1 MALSPEQIEAFHR
14 DGVLI
19 ARNVLQEEELQPLID
34 ETGAWVE
41 RRARALHAEGE
52 IADLHEGA
60 PFATRYGLLFGQSER
75 MGEGLDIMH
84 ALGRAMFEFLHSPG
98 LLDAVESLTGPEIT
112 CNPIQHLR
120 AKPPER
126 FDPHTGPSFH
136 VVPWHQDAGVMME
149 EAEGSNIVTCWLP
162 LGDATEEMGCMQ
174 ALPGV
179 YRDGYLKHRKAGG
192 TTIAPEVMPKL
203 MPEAEAVTLECYKGD
218 VIFLSRFTPHRSTP
232 NRSHKCRWSLDL
244 RYQTT
249 GHHTGRTAYP
259 EFVVRSASRPETVMR
274 DYRRW
279 RELWIDAFENPRG
292 FAGHRTE

>member
-1 MALSPEQIEAFHR
+1 MSLHADQIDAFNR

-19 ARNVLQEEELQPLID
+19 VRGVLGEDDLQPMIDELQAWID
-34 ETGAWVE
+34 E
-41 RRARALHAEGE
+41 RAQALYAEGE
-52 IADLHEGA
+52 ISDLHEDE
-60 PFATRYGLLFGQSER
+60 PFETRYGLLFGQSRR

-84 ALGRAMFEFLHSPG
+84 SRGRAMFDFLHNSK
-98 LLDAVESLTGPEIT
+98 LLNAVESFTGPEIS

-136 VVPWHQDAGVMME
+136 VAPWHQDAGVMMA

-162 LGDATEEMGCMQ
+162 LGEATAEMGCME

-179 YRDGYLKHRKAGG
+179 HREGYRRHQAAGG
-192 TTIAPEVMPKL
+192 TTIAPEVMP
-203 MPEAEAVTLECYKGD
+203 EAEPLSLACSKGD

-232 NRSHKCRWSLDL
+232 NRSDRCRWSLDL

-249 GHHTGRTAYP
+249 GQHTGRTAHP
-259 EFVVRSASRPETVMR
+259 EFVVRSPGKPQAVMR
-274 DYRRW
+274 DYATWQR
-279 RELWIDAFENPRG
+279 LWIDAFENPRG